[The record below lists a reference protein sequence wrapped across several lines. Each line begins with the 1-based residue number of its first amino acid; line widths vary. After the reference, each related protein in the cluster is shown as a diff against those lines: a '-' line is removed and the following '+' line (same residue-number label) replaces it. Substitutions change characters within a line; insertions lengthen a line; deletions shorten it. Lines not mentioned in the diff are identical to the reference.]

1 MMLESQT
8 ETDISRIA
16 REKKFHDQRFA
27 DDSKRSNKVGRFYR
41 VAQSIKKEYEQ
52 LLIDKCKGLTIIE
65 YGCGTGSYAF
75 FLAKSHANKVIGIDI
90 SPVAIEVAKIQII
103 NEKVGE
109 NLSFEVMNA
118 EELTFDYS
126 SVDLICGSGILHHLD
141 LEKAIKSI
149 ANVLQPEGK
158 AIFIEPLGHNIFI
171 NLFRTLTP
179 SIRSEDEHPLI
190 ESDLKLIKQY
200 FKNVKIK
207 YFYLSSLLAIL
218 IVDFPGFKLVLSIL
232 ESLDQFLFKLP
243 FFRNQAWQVLIQI
256 SDPLKK

>member
-1 MMLESQT
+1 MSEPQT
-8 ETDISRIA
+8 QTDISRIE

-27 DDSKRSNKVGRFYR
+27 DNSNRSNKVSRFYKI
-41 VAQSIKKEYEQ
+41 AQSIHQEYKQ
-52 LLIDKCKGLTIIE
+52 CLIKNCEGLKIIE

-75 FLAKSHANKVIGIDI
+75 LLAKYQVKKVIGIDI

-103 NEKVGE
+103 NEGIGE

-118 EELTFDYS
+118 EELTFDHS

-171 NLFRTLTP
+171 NLFRSLTP

-218 IVDFPGFKLVLSIL
+218 VVGFPGFKAILSIL
-232 ESLDQFLFKLP
+232 EYLDQLLFKLP

-256 SDPLKK
+256 SEPIKK